1 MRVLKRIVV
10 GIVIIGVL
18 MICGFVESHYTR
30 TVIVQKVEGAEVV
43 VEDCYGHQWVFE
55 GEGFT
60 EKQEIKVL
68 MNSNDTDRNVLDDK
82 IVRVID

>member
-1 MRVLKRIVV
+1 MKVLKGLVIGLVV
-10 GIVIIGVL
+10 IGVL
-18 MICGFVESHYTR
+18 IGCEFVANNYTR
-30 TVIVQKVEGAEVV
+30 TVVVQKVEGVEVV
-43 VEDCYGHQWVFE
+43 VEDCYGHQWAFE

-68 MNSNDTDRNVLDDK
+68 MNNNDTDRNVLDDK

>member
-1 MRVLKRIVV
+1 MKVLKGLVI

-30 TVIVQKVEGAEVV
+30 TVVVQKVEGTEVV
-43 VEDCYGHQWVFE
+43 DEDYYGHQWAFK
-55 GEGFT
+55 GEEFT

-68 MNSNDTDRNVLDDK
+68 MNNNNTDRNVLDDE